1 MHSTYYCYYYY
12 SYYSPIL
19 IISRELADLIT
30 DLPLIS
36 NFLLCSDK
44 CFVGLFQYRYFDSD
58 VTFIKLLKC
67 LPLQ

>member
-1 MHSTYYCYYYY
+1 MHSTYYCYY

-19 IISRELADLIT
+19 IISREFADQLTSLQLIF
-30 DLPLIS
+30 

-44 CFVGLFQYRYFDSD
+44 CFVGVFQYRRFDSD
-58 VTFIKLLKC
+58 VTLIKLLKC